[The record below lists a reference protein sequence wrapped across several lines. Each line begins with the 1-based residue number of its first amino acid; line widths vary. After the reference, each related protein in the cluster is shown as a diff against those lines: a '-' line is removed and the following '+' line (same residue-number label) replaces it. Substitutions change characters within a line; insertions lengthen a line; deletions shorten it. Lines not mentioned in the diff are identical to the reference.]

1 MAICF
6 CSIILSR
13 ERAGHHCVRQFPC
26 KSGIFFPPVCPC
38 WLPLIQKI
46 IYLAS
51 VIIQQ
56 YLQQLMCSVY
66 TELLQLILITRQILA
81 SLHFNENVHREVKKK
96 KNGEVRTRV
105 WWPKFKA
112 GEAVVRDV
120 KVEPTYSKCHVFHKS
135 LFMII
140 NIFHNHTKCIIFS
153 PPPLIHTASPLN

>member
-1 MAICF
+1 
-6 CSIILSR
+6 
-13 ERAGHHCVRQFPC
+13 
-26 KSGIFFPPVCPC
+26 
-38 WLPLIQKI
+38 
-46 IYLAS
+46 
-51 VIIQQ
+51 
-56 YLQQLMCSVY
+56 MCSVY

-81 SLHFNENVHREVKKK
+81 SLHFSENVHREVKKK

-140 NIFHNHTKCIIFS
+140 NIFPNHTKCIIFS
-153 PPPLIHTASPLN
+153 PHPP